1 MLDVY
6 FSDLTPE
13 AQKHF
18 LAFYGLTS
26 AADGNYDVF
35 PIISIP
41 EADMD
46 IAGVQSENTV
56 DTAKAL
62 PHPEEPI
69 ELSDAHIERIDE
81 IDNAVY
87 ACLRVILQKAED
99 EYPWSMRDI
108 GEVTDGI
115 VAYLVQ
121 NGHRIYRPAIVTE
134 TDGRQHIEEWEGAQ
148 DERDEA

>member
-1 MLDVY
+1 MLDIY

-13 AQKHF
+13 AQKRF
-18 LAFYGLTS
+18 LAFYNLS
-26 AADGNYDVF
+26 NAAEGNYDVF

-41 EADMD
+41 DADMGRE
-46 IAGVQSENTV
+46 GVQSENAA
-56 DTAKAL
+56 DTAKAFQF
-62 PHPEEPI
+62 PEEPI
-69 ELSDAHIERIDE
+69 ELSDAHIERLDE

-87 ACLRVILQKAED
+87 DCLRVILQKTED
-99 EYPWSMRDI
+99 EYPWSMKDI
-108 GEVTDGI
+108 GEVTDSI

-134 TDGRQHIEEWEGAQ
+134 PDGQQYIEEWEGAQ